1 MYKVENEV
9 DSDNEDIEEN
19 PMFGNEVVMK
29 YNELPNGI
37 ALFSF

>member
-19 PMFGNEVVMK
+19 PMFGNEVVM
-29 YNELPNGI
+29 NCQME
-37 ALFSF
+37 